1 MPSPEAPPIIDYP
14 DALGAEDYRRG
25 YIKCRLVHME
35 DRSFVMPDV
44 LFSNGSRKKYFTPQ
58 FFQPNQIAFF
68 GGDGAA
74 DFCRLTVELI
84 GKVDVE
90 VAFFMR
96 ALVRRCADNSFIYKC
111 AFRQVD
117 GKLLPKE
124 AQGDWRFRRGRF
136 EISVFHHT
144 NRVAE
149 AGINSSGEIWSSA
162 WNIQG
167 TTELKNVAYAYF
179 TSLPRIE
186 TLHHLREVAMAEDGI
201 THFLPTNAPMDAQF
215 AVGLQVYRQ
224 RTVDRDRSLR
234 FWVDVETVAPSHLWL
249 HVPMSEPAYY
259 EIVLPRVLRVGVS
272 PGRTIPF
279 KGMAITIRPEDCKYS
294 GYVIVGNADTQEGL
308 VAPYR
313 EEETQSLAKVDEIP
327 PGSEIIARW
336 HEKQNTHLY
345 SDIDVELAELI
356 EEET

>member
-1 MPSPEAPPIIDYP
+1 MPSPEAPPIIDYS
-14 DALGAEDYRRG
+14 DALKADDYRRG

-44 LFSNGSRKKYFTPQ
+44 LFANGIRKKYFTPK
-58 FFQPNQIAFF
+58 FFQANHIAFF
-68 GGDGAA
+68 DGDGTA

-84 GKVDVE
+84 GQVDVE
-90 VAFFMR
+90 IVFFR
-96 ALVRRCADNSFIYKC
+96 RGLVRECADHSFIYKC

-117 GKLLPKE
+117 GKRLPKE
-124 AQGDWRFRRGRF
+124 AQGDWRCRSGRF

-144 NRVAE
+144 NRVGE
-149 AGINSSGEIWSSA
+149 EGIRSTGEIWSSA

-179 TSLPRIE
+179 TSLPRIA

-201 THFLPTNAPMDAQF
+201 AHFLPTNAPMDAQF
-215 AVGLQVYRQ
+215 AHRLQVYRQ
-224 RTVDRDRSLR
+224 KTVDRNRSLR
-234 FWVDVETVAPSHLWL
+234 FWLDVEAVAPSHLWL

-259 EIVLPRVLRVGVS
+259 EIVLPRVLRVGVN
-272 PGRTIPF
+272 PGRSIPF
-279 KGMAITIRPEDCKYS
+279 KGMGLKIRPEDCKHFA
-294 GYVIVGNADTQEGL
+294 YVIVGNADTQDGL
-308 VAPYR
+308 VAPYC
-313 EEETQSLAKVDEIP
+313 EEETLRLAKVDEIP

-336 HEKQNTHLY
+336 FEKQNTHLY